1 MTSLLLCVQCWPS
14 RLCYGGRSLGSPA
27 SRRIVSTVASWTAAA
42 CTAGVATNREA
53 GFSSCLCAGKP
64 FLDEVQQDRVFQ
76 VRQGSEDDAQEEG
89 AVDLH
94 VGEDR
99 EGRRGQDHH
108 HLRLSVRWSQVSCKQ
123 ETIHFNSKMLSG
135 MWRSRQSSSSCR

>member
-1 MTSLLLCVQCWPS
+1 M
-14 RLCYGGRSLGSPA
+14 GSPA

-53 GFSSCLCAGKP
+53 GFSSCLCAGESN
-64 FLDEVQQDRVFQ
+64 LDEVQPERVFQ
-76 VRQGSEDDAQEEG
+76 VRQGPKDDAQEEG

-99 EGRRGQDHH
+99 EGRRGKTHH
-108 HLRLSVRWSQVSCKQ
+108 HL
-123 ETIHFNSKMLSG
+123 
-135 MWRSRQSSSSCR
+135 